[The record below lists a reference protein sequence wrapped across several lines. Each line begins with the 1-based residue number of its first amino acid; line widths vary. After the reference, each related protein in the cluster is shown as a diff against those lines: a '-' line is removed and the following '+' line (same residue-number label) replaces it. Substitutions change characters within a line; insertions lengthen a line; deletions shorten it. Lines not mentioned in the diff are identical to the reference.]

1 MFCLFVSIQKEAE
14 EAENE
19 QVVRKKK
26 SHLIEDLKVG
36 KKVLDNF
43 EVLKVGKQ
51 VLDNFEDLKVGK
63 TLLNNFEDL
72 KVGKTV
78 LDNLTNFLHQIV
90 LLTAKLSFWPGPT
103 TQPEE
108 VIE

>member
-1 MFCLFVSIQKEAE
+1 MRSIYLGVLLVCFLEFLSIQKEAE

-36 KKVLDNF
+36 KT
-43 EVLKVGKQ
+43 

-63 TLLNNFEDL
+63 KVLDNFEDL

-78 LDNLTNFLHQIV
+78 LDNFEDLKVGKTVF
-90 LLTAKLSFWPGPT
+90 
-103 TQPEE
+103 
-108 VIE
+108 

>member
-1 MFCLFVSIQKEAE
+1 MLKVDNLQTNKQARLDCAFLRSIYLGVLLVCSLEFLSIQKEAE

-43 EVLKVGKQ
+43 EDLKVGKI
-51 VLDNFEDLKVGK
+51 VLDNFEGK
-63 TLLNNFEDL
+63 L
-72 KVGKTV
+72 
-78 LDNLTNFLHQIV
+78 
-90 LLTAKLSFWPGPT
+90 
-103 TQPEE
+103 
-108 VIE
+108 VIDT

>member
-1 MFCLFVSIQKEAE
+1 MFLRSIYLDDLLDCFLEFLSIQKEAE

-36 KKVLDNF
+36 KT
-43 EVLKVGKQ
+43 
-51 VLDNFEDLKVGK
+51 VLDNFEDPKVGK
-63 TLLNNFEDL
+63 TVLDSFEDL

-78 LDNLTNFLHQIV
+78 LDNFEG
-90 LLTAKLSFWPGPT
+90 KS
-103 TQPEE
+103 
-108 VIE
+108 VIDT

>member
-1 MFCLFVSIQKEAE
+1 MRSTYLGVLLVCFLEFLSIQKEAE

-43 EVLKVGKQ
+43 E
-51 VLDNFEDLKVGK
+51 DLKM
-63 TLLNNFEDL
+63 
-72 KVGKTV
+72 GKTV
-78 LDNLTNFLHQIV
+78 FDNLTNFLRQIV
-90 LLTAKLSFWPGPT
+90 FGLDPRVG
-103 TQPEE
+103 E
-108 VIE
+108 VIELL